1 VRAHFPEPDGRWI
14 EREHGI
20 IAYFA
25 MPINAIFALLWR
37 KGAAQAGDFR
47 SHSPRFEGENID
59 RTLALDVTLSR
70 QRTRGVALSWL

>member
-1 VRAHFPEPDGRWI
+1 
-14 EREHGI
+14 
-20 IAYFA
+20 
-25 MPINAIFALLWR
+25 MTINAIFALLWR